1 MPGLEDLKCTVDR
14 NLLCDI
20 EQNYCDVPQIVCPE
34 FRALGESVLDH
45 YGLHVPTNFEE
56 GLELYFVLVHCL
68 DQEIN
73 YF

>member
-1 MPGLEDLKCTVDR
+1 M
-14 NLLCDI
+14 
-20 EQNYCDVPQIVCPE
+20 VCPE
-34 FRALGESVLDH
+34 FKTLGESMLDH
-45 YGLHVPTNFEE
+45 YGLHVPTNFE